1 MYKINRT
8 ENNVT
13 ELKPK
18 KFGDLKIREREHL
31 QEWIAKNPE
40 MLGEELLIIQKE
52 FDGFSETSERLDL
65 LALDKDGNLVVIE
78 NKLDNSGRNVV
89 WQALKYVSYCSTLTD
104 EQIID
109 IYGKYLVRF
118 TTLDASLAKLNIME
132 FLNIENEDD
141 LLLNKNDQ
149 RIMFVANEYR
159 KEVTSTVLWLLNHDI
174 KLQCFRA
181 VPYSLGEDV
190 FLQME
195 QIIPLPETE
204 EYMIEI
210 KEKRKE
216 VSAKSL
222 KVAQT
227 ESILSGLW
235 KAFQQ
240 DLKDNNIHFLNNVS
254 VSSRFYT
261 GFGRGSGY
269 FAYSIGNKTIRVE
282 LYFSKDE
289 DKKFIDGLLRFKS
302 EIESKLDNIVWERLE
317 GKKASRLKLELPID
331 QIPVGGFR
339 DEINWPFYIDWFR
352 DSMNEFYSV
361 VYPIWEKVQAEAK

>member
-8 ENNVT
+8 ENDVT
-13 ELKPK
+13 ELKAK
-18 KFGDLKIREREHL
+18 KFGELKIREREHL
-31 QEWIAKNPE
+31 QERIAKNPE

-65 LALDKDGNLVVIE
+65 LALDKDGNLIVIE
-78 NKLDNSGRNVV
+78 NKLDDSGRNVV
-89 WQALKYVSYCSTLTD
+89 WQALKYASYCSTLTD

-109 IYGKYLVRF
+109 IYGNYLKRF
-118 TTLDASLAKLNIME
+118 TDSDAALAKENIME
-132 FLNIENEDD
+132 FLNIESEDD
-141 LLLNKNDQ
+141 LLLNKYDQ

-210 KEKRKE
+210 KEKQKE
-216 VSAKSL
+216 VSEKSQ
-222 KVAQT
+222 KVAKT
-227 ESILSGLW
+227 ESILSALW

-240 DLKDNNIHFLNNVS
+240 DLKDNNIDFLDNVS

-261 GFGRGSGY
+261 GFGRGAGY
-269 FAYSIGNKTIRVE
+269 YGYSLGSKTIRVE
-282 LYFSKDE
+282 LYLSKDE
-289 DKKFIDGLLRFKS
+289 DKKFIDGLIGFKS
-302 EIESKLDNIVWERLE
+302 EIESKLDNITWERLE
-317 GKKASRLKLELPID
+317 GKKASRLKLELPRN
-331 QIPVGGFR
+331 QIPQGGFR
-339 DEINWPFYIDWFR
+339 DEINWPFYINWFR
-352 DSMNEFYSV
+352 DSMNEFYEV
-361 VYPIWEKVQAEAK
+361 VNPIWGKVQKEVR